1 MASHMQKTKTQ
12 GAKAQHTKS
21 PREDICPHC
30 GHHVPPEVTRH
41 KTLGIYVPV
50 WHPGTCLNPDC
61 GASDE
66 ERRR

>member
-1 MASHMQKTKTQ
+1 MQKTKTQ

-21 PREDICPHC
+21 PREDVCPRC

-50 WHPGTCLNPDC
+50 WHPGTCRNPDC

>member
-1 MASHMQKTKTQ
+1 MASHMQKTKTE
-12 GAKAQHTKS
+12 GTKTQHTDS
-21 PREDICPHC
+21 PREDVCPRC

-50 WHPGTCLNPDC
+50 WHRGTCRNPDC
-61 GASDE
+61 GASDQ